1 MKQKSLLLFGGSAT
15 LAALFFW
22 TPAVSKGINNTDF
35 PPGPRE
41 EARLDYPLNRDCVVT
56 VDPRASSKPV
66 IAGEANKVS
75 GFVAPDTA
83 EGILIHMDSDWLVLR
98 DGSEENWIPQSKVL
112 MIRVRR

>member
-1 MKQKSLLLFGGSAT
+1 MKRNSLLIFGGSAMVAT
-15 LAALFFW
+15 LLFW
-22 TPAVSKGINNTDF
+22 TPAVSKGINNTDL
-35 PPGPRE
+35 PLGPQ
-41 EARLDYPLNRDCVVT
+41 EARIEHPLNRDCVVT

-98 DGSEENWIPQSKVL
+98 DGSEENWIPQAKVL